1 MAVFRRVDSMHRLM
15 KEKCG
20 QLRLCVRATAVSFAI
35 AASALPLSTQ
45 AASVRTL
52 TDPAKPI
59 ALDAASIDFNYKDN
73 TAVYRKV
80 RISQGDLSVEAQEAT
95 ATGLNFDNSKW
106 SFKGDVHIR
115 MAEGKLDSQSAT
127 VTFRQNLLAHA
138 VITGTPATFEQ
149 YLKDKSQTA
158 RGRAGS
164 IEYDVGQGTVQFD
177 NNAWLSDGRN
187 EITGR
192 TLIYNIKDERVIAN
206 PGQQEGGN
214 ISITIRPNGDGKN
227 SSQTSGPASKPKPS
241 NGPAQ

>member
-1 MAVFRRVDSMHRLM
+1 MADLCRVDSMHRIMRELRDV
-15 KEKCG
+15 
-20 QLRLCVRATAVSFAI
+20 LRLCAGI
-35 AASALPLSTQ
+35 AASLLILCGSFSAVVH

-52 TDPAKPI
+52 TDPSKPI
-59 ALDAASIDFNYKDN
+59 SLDAASIDFNYKDN

-95 ATGLNFDNSKW
+95 ASGLNFDNSKW

-115 MAEGKLDSQSAT
+115 MTEGKLDSQSAT

-138 VITGTPATFEQ
+138 VITGTPATFEH

-177 NNAWLSDGRN
+177 NDAWLSDGRN

-192 TLIYNIKDERVIAN
+192 TLVYNIRDERVIAN
-206 PGQQEGGN
+206 PGQQQGGN
-214 ISITIRPNGDGKN
+214 ISITIRPNTDGK
-227 SSQTSGPASKPKPS
+227 SSSSSSGPASRAKPS
-241 NGPAQ
+241 DGPAP